1 MTREFNTHRRNNSPL
16 PPRNRPSGRYNET
29 RPPQR
34 PGRHRLSRAEVDRGW
49 ESGAQFNHADYRPR
63 NGNGQAS
70 PNNRRNYQSPAHPSS
85 SPNASGNYR
94 SQGNQGRSYD
104 NRREGYQGSQPRDRF
119 AGPGRYSSDERRFRD
134 EPGRYS
140 SDERRFRGERGQSP
154 DSRGHNAG
162 RDSRPP
168 REFDRG
174 APRPYE
180 RGGNRS
186 SGQSRPPIRNAQRP
200 APPRRPQRFTEQF
213 EGDYERFSDDEDD
226 IPYPSPRPSGRPF
239 RGERVHRASHEQAP
253 GERHVTRLPDGRVL
267 KGPRPVQRRDAEFWT
282 EIAEDTEELLGNVH
296 TPVPPRHGGKHATG
310 KAERKKNSAP
320 RSTARAKAVPADGA
334 PRPLSAYRKAGSAGR
349 GARATGSRLPQRR
362 FRGSAH

>member
-119 AGPGRYSSDERRFRD
+119 AGPGRYSSDERRFR
-134 EPGRYS
+134 
-140 SDERRFRGERGQSP
+140 GERGQSP

-186 SGQSRPPIRNAQRP
+186 SGQSRP
-200 APPRRPQRFTEQF
+200 
-213 EGDYERFSDDEDD
+213 
-226 IPYPSPRPSGRPF
+226 
-239 RGERVHRASHEQAP
+239 
-253 GERHVTRLPDGRVL
+253 
-267 KGPRPVQRRDAEFWT
+267 
-282 EIAEDTEELLGNVH
+282 
-296 TPVPPRHGGKHATG
+296 
-310 KAERKKNSAP
+310 
-320 RSTARAKAVPADGA
+320 
-334 PRPLSAYRKAGSAGR
+334 
-349 GARATGSRLPQRR
+349 
-362 FRGSAH
+362 